1 MFILKSI
8 GRGTVLSSLLNKPQ
22 SSQLEPRVIRPS
34 DELPS
39 NTASQFQRISPT
51 ADLAKQHED
60 APEPITK
67 REPSPIRSS
76 QPIGSSRGRGIA
88 SRIGQFSSSRAQAS
102 REGSQETQVRS
113 RLE

>member
-1 MFILKSI
+1 
-8 GRGTVLSSLLNKPQ
+8 LSSLLNKPQ
-22 SSQLEPRVIRPS
+22 SSQQQEPRVIRPS
-34 DELPS
+34 DEVPS

-60 APEPITK
+60 APEPIAK

-88 SRIGQFSSSRAQAS
+88 SRIGQLASSRAQAS